1 MQTPVLIVNC
11 KTYEAASGPEAQKL
25 AYTCEKVADQTGAEI
40 AIAPQNAD
48 IGRLAE
54 KVSIPVLAQHTDPEG
69 YGSNTG
75 SDIAET
81 LAYNGTDGTLI
92 NHSEDQV
99 SLDTIE
105 SVIERAETSDMETVV
120 CVDEQTLADNAADFK
135 PDYIA
140 YEPPEL
146 IGGDTSVSE
155 AKPEVL
161 ESVIETV
168 GGRAPVLTG
177 AGVKNEEDVR
187 KALELG
193 SKGILVASGVIKA
206 DDPEQALRDL
216 VEPF

>member
-11 KTYEAASGPEAQKL
+11 KTYEAASGAEARKL
-25 AYTCEKVADQTGAEI
+25 AYTCEKVAEQTGAEI

-54 KVSIPVLAQHTDPEG
+54 KVSIPILAQHTDPEG

-75 SDIAET
+75 SDIIET
-81 LAYNGTDGTLI
+81 LAYNGADGTLI

-105 SVIERAETSDMETVV
+105 TVIKRSRKKDIETVV
-120 CVDEQTLADNAADFK
+120 CVDEETLADNAADFK

-168 GGRAPVLTG
+168 DGRAPVLTG
-177 AGVKNEEDVR
+177 AGVKTQDDVR

-193 SKGILVASGVIKA
+193 SEGILVASGVIKA

>member
-1 MQTPVLIVNC
+1 MQTPALIVNC
-11 KTYEAASGPEAQKL
+11 KTYEAASGAEARKL
-25 AYTCEKVADQTGAEI
+25 AYTCEKVAEQTGAEI
-40 AIAPQNAD
+40 AITPQNAD

-54 KVSIPVLAQHTDPEG
+54 KVSIPVLAQHTDPEE

-81 LAYNGTDGTLI
+81 LAYNGADGTLI

-99 SLDTIE
+99 ALDTIE
-105 SVIERAETSDMETVV
+105 TVIERARDADMETVV
-120 CVDEQTLADNAADFK
+120 CVDEQTLADEAADFK

-161 ESVIETV
+161 ESVVETV
-168 GGRAPVLTG
+168 DGRAPVLTG
-177 AGVKNEEDVR
+177 AGVKTQEDVR

-206 DDPEQALRDL
+206 KDPEQALRDL
-216 VEPF
+216 VKPF

>member
-11 KTYEAASGPEAQKL
+11 KTYEAASGAEARKL
-25 AYTCEKVADQTGAEI
+25 AYTCERVAEQTGAEI

-54 KVSIPVLAQHTDPEG
+54 KVSIPVLAQHTDPDG

-81 LAYNGTDGTLI
+81 LAYNGADGTLI

-105 SVIERAETSDMETVV
+105 AVIERAEDADMETVV
-120 CVDEQTLADNAADFK
+120 CVDEQTLADNTADFK

-161 ESVIETV
+161 ESVVETV
-168 GGRAPVLTG
+168 DGRAPVLTG
-177 AGVKNEEDVR
+177 AGVKNQEDVR

-193 SKGILVASGVIKA
+193 SEGILVASGVIKA
-206 DDPEQALRDL
+206 DDPEKALRDL